1 MDPNNQNDQENQN
14 LSQQYQD
21 ILDRYAK
28 DLDQKNS
35 SEITPESVE
44 ETLSDNLYQP
54 PEDIHQDHSET
65 VENIPKDPL
74 ESIENIPKDPLESTE
89 NISLSQNTS
98 DPPLLEEPVSPPT
111 SNLFKYIFYLSLI
124 IFIGV
129 AITIL
134 YNLYFKKSL
143 PDNDISNKITPTSTI
158 NTVPTITPSETTLVC
173 NLNDQSYKVGDSFK
187 AADGCNNCTC
197 TEDLTISCTEIAC
210 ETPPSTKSASISTV
224 AKEASKSESI
234 PTVKSDPLVEAKK
247 YLDAYVKGDWTT
259 VKSLCSDKNFDETI
273 ATGYSLTEYK
283 IISSKYDTDKK
294 YYHVNVN
301 FTDSNGKIYK
311 TVPPS
316 KPLEILMYNDNG
328 NWKALTWY
336 FFN

>member
-1 MDPNNQNDQENQN
+1 MDPVNQNDQENQN

-28 DLDQKNS
+28 DLDQKNN
-35 SEITPESVE
+35 SETTSESVE
-44 ETLSDNLYQP
+44 ENPNDNSSQP
-54 PEDIHQDHSET
+54 IGNILQDQSQPIED
-65 VENIPKDPL
+65 IPKDPL
-74 ESIENIPKDPLESTE
+74 ELTE
-89 NISLSQNTS
+89 NISQSPEIS
-98 DPPLLEEPVSPPT
+98 DSSPTNEIVPPPT
-111 SNLFKYIFYLSLI
+111 SNLFKYIFYLSLV

-143 PDNDISNKITPTSTI
+143 SDNDISNNITPTSTI
-158 NTVPTITPSETTLVC
+158 NTVPTITPSDTTSVC

-187 AADGCNNCTC
+187 AADGCNSCTC

-234 PTVKSDPLVEAKK
+234 PTIKSDPLVEAKK

-259 VKSLCSDKNFDETI
+259 VKSLCSDKNFNETI
-273 ATGYSLTEYK
+273 ATGYSFTEYK

-336 FFN
+336 FN